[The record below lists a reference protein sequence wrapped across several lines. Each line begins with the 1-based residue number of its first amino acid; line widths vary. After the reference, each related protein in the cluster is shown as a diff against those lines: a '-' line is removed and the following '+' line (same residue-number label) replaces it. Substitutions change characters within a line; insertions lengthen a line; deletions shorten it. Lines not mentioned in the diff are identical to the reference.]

1 VLSPNATTI
10 RLFLHVLAAAIWVGG
25 QFALAGVVPTLRTAA
40 PEATGPVARAFAR
53 LAWPA
58 FAVLVITGLWNIA
71 EVHVGDTSTEY
82 QITLMIK
89 ITLAILSGVFAAVH
103 AVGRTKLAIAIGGS
117 LGGLCA
123 IGALFF
129 GILLTRGTA

>member
-1 VLSPNATTI
+1 MLSPTADTI

-25 QFALAGVVPTLRTAA
+25 QFALAGVVPALRRVS
-40 PEATGPVARAFAR
+40 PEATKAAARAFAR

-58 FAVLVITGLWNIA
+58 FAVVVLTGLWNIA

-82 QITLMIK
+82 QVTLMIK
-89 ITLAILSGVFAAVH
+89 ITLAVLSGVFAAVH
-103 AVGRTKLAIAIGGS
+103 AVGRTKLAIALGGA

-129 GILLTRGTA
+129 GILLTRGTI